1 MPIRESQR
9 HLYPRDWKKI
19 SLLVKRNA
27 RWKCQ
32 GSPAFP
38 RCRAQHG
45 KPHPSTGSVVVLTT
59 AHLDHNPANN
69 DLSNLRAWCQRC
81 HNTYDAP
88 RRRINAKFTQERI
101 AAERAL
107 RGLA

>member
-1 MPIRESQR
+1 MNTSRFEMSVCMSVC
-9 HLYPRDWKKI
+9 LY
-19 SLLVKRNA
+19 VTEVGVQG
-27 RWKCQ
+27 WKCQ